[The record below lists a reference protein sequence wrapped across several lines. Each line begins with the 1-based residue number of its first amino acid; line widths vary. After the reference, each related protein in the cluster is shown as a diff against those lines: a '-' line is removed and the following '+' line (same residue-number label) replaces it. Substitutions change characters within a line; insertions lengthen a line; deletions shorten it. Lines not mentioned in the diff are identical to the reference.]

1 MPFELGPAVLAGFV
15 GGVTMIVARL
25 GLRAAGMPLR
35 MDVTRIWGT
44 LVGVRGR
51 AERPVGVV
59 IHVAVSIAV
68 AMVYAAGFDL
78 ADSTNM
84 MVLWGLL
91 AALLHWL
98 IAGLMMSVLPV
109 AHPEIPGE
117 RFAPGA
123 FVKNF
128 GKADVI
134 GLFTGHLTYGVVVA
148 IVYTWCAS
156 GTEGVF

>member
-1 MPFELGPAVLAGFV
+1 
-15 GGVTMIVARL
+15 MIVAIL
-25 GLRAAGMPLR
+25 LLCVAGMPLR

-59 IHVAVSIAV
+59 VHVVVSIAV
-68 AMVYAAGFDL
+68 AIVYAAAFDL
-78 ADSTNM
+78 ANATNV
-84 MVLWGLL
+84 MVLWGVL

-128 GKADVI
+128 GKPDVAGFFI
-134 GLFTGHLTYGVVVA
+134 GHLIYGVTVAVVS
-148 IVYTWCAS
+148 TWCAS
-156 GTEGVF
+156 GTEVIF

>member
-1 MPFELGPAVLAGFV
+1 MSFELGPSALAGVV
-15 GGVTMIVARL
+15 GGVMMIVARL
-25 GLRAAGMPLR
+25 LLRAAGMPLR

-44 LVGVRGR
+44 LVGVLGR

-59 IHVAVSIAV
+59 IHVVVSIAV
-68 AMVYAAGFDL
+68 AIVYAAGFDL
-78 ADSTNM
+78 MDAANVM
-84 MVLWGLL
+84 ILWGVL
-91 AALLHWL
+91 AALVHWL

-109 AHPEIPGE
+109 AHPEMPGE
-117 RFAPGA
+117 RLSPGA

-128 GKADVI
+128 GKPDVVGFFI
-134 GLFTGHLTYGVVVA
+134 GHLVYGTIVA